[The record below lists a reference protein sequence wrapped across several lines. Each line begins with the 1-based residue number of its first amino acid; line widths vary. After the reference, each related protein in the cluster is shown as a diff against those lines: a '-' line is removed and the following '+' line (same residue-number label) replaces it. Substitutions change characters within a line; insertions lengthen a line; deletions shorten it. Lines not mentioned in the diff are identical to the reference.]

1 LMPERPTLDHLF
13 IRPEDSSKERFELTG
28 EEYFHLC
35 RVKRARRGEEV
46 SWSDGAGRTGRAVI
60 ENIATGSLQLRI
72 TDNRPTDIRR
82 PSLHLFQSLP
92 KSGKMDDIVRRNV
105 EVGVDAFFP
114 IVSSRSQIRPG
125 RDGYADR
132 LERWRKIAR
141 EASRQCRR
149 DFLPEV
155 HEVMRWQDCLD
166 LARGYTVTV
175 VAWEEERR
183 QRVAETLPGKT
194 PQTVAMFVGPEGG
207 FGSEEVTELEETGA
221 LPVSLGDN
229 ILRTENAGLVLAVLI
244 KAHYGHL

>member
-13 IRPEDSSKERFELTG
+13 IRPEDSSEEWFELTG
-28 EEYFHLC
+28 EECFHLC

-60 ENIATGSLQLRI
+60 ENITTDGLHLRI
-72 TDNRPTDIRR
+72 TDTSAADIIR

-92 KSGKMDDIVRRNV
+92 KGGKMDDIVRRNV
-105 EVGVDAFFP
+105 EIGVDAFFP
-114 IVSSRSQIRPG
+114 VVSSRSQIRSG
-125 RDGYADR
+125 RDGYTDR

-155 HEVMRWQDCLD
+155 HEVGGWRDCLD
-166 LARGYTVTV
+166 LARGYPVTV

-183 QRVAETLPGKT
+183 RRVAQMLPVQ
-194 PQTVAMFVGPEGG
+194 PPETVAMFVGPEGG
-207 FGSEEVTELEETGA
+207 FESEEVTELEEAGA

-229 ILRTENAGLVLAVLI
+229 ILRTENAGMVLATLI